1 MALTSDFD
9 WAILLGVA
17 ALLLLGPNNGPLLRT
32 VGRWYGRAMR
42 LKQELLG
49 ELTRAAELP
58 QPAPGQPVSLRA
70 ALLGI
75 EETPSYF
82 AGIPA
87 AVSAPHANLPA
98 PMTAAISAYPTPVW
112 TSTVPFDWGAG
123 GWSR

>member
-58 QPAPGQPVSLRA
+58 GEATIPDPAQSDD
-70 ALLGI
+70 
-75 EETPSYF
+75 T
-82 AGIPA
+82 IPDTRGR
-87 AVSAPHANLPA
+87 S
-98 PMTAAISAYPTPVW
+98 
-112 TSTVPFDWGAG
+112 FE
-123 GWSR
+123 